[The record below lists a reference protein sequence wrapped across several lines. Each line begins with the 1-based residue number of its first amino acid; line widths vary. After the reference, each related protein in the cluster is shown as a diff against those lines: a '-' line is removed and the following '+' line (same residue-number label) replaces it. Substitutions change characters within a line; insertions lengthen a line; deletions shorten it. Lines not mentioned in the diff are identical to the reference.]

1 MPLSYNN
8 DVSVKG
14 FIVLIIDDFGNNAVQ
29 RQKQLLKLGNI
40 VIKNGIAIG
49 IGHVGAEG
57 GLATAQAIKSVY
69 PIIK

>member
-1 MPLSYNN
+1 
-8 DVSVKG
+8 
-14 FIVLIIDDFGNNAVQ
+14 
-29 RQKQLLKLGNI
+29 LLKLGNI

-69 PIIK
+69 PILNKKGIEFIYVSDLVKLKNKS